1 MWHPLVRHAQ
11 RYGIVLIAMK
21 RPSRFRHYG
30 SIAVAKQVG
39 LSLRQLY
46 YWVEVLRIVTPRM
59 QPHGRRVFRAFTGL
73 DIQRLEAVK
82 RLLSRGYTLQ
92 AAARKARA
100 R

>member
-1 MWHPLVRHAQ
+1 MTS
-11 RYGIVLIAMK
+11 MK
-21 RPSRFRHYG
+21 KPSERLYG
-30 SIAVAKQVG
+30 SIAAAKEAG

-46 YWVEVLRIVTPRM
+46 YWVEVLHIVTPRM
-59 QPHGRRVFRAFTGL
+59 QPHGRRVFRAFTHRDVQQL
-73 DIQRLEAVK
+73 KAVK

>member
-1 MWHPLVRHAQ
+1 
-11 RYGIVLIAMK
+11 MK
-21 RPSRFRHYG
+21 RPSQFRHYG
-30 SIAVAKQVG
+30 SIAVATQVG

-59 QPHGRRVFRAFTGL
+59 QPHGRRIFRAFTHRDVQQL
-73 DIQRLEAVK
+73 KAVK
-82 RLLSRGYTLQ
+82 RLLARGYTLQ